1 MGNNK
6 KSSASNHLGGGGGD
20 IDDSHSSNT
29 DTNKFEPGI
38 ILSASAAD
46 GRSRRR
52 GSKGGGGA
60 TKSVAMQLSKRD
72 DDDDE
77 QQQQQMS
84 SSFQHH
90 QSKPQHASA
99 EIQNSDS
106 PLLPRKRSQA
116 TKSPVPPDF
125 HDASDDYD
133 ENEGEQNSGD
143 DELISPL
150 QSTATDTGGI
160 LARVEDGGNNTISIA
175 VKNNM
180 GGGNIQ
186 VDNDEHEVINA
197 RAREQQDDLNSS
209 GDFGAA
215 SALALGGASTSFP
228 ISRRSTDN
236 NPKKHMTPKRRRK
249 QSNTEAGGQEQ
260 HHPQQHEL
268 QLHPKLS
275 STDFPPNNRRID
287 GRESISSNN
296 DNINS
301 VLFSPKP
308 TSHRHKSQNYPPPTS
323 SRRPRPPGPAPP
335 SPMITSATTFSATGG
350 EALSSPSST
359 PIQSQSFLLSPSS
372 DVTSTTTTP
381 FRFHSFPASLPRVN
395 PRSSSDS
402 ATLREEDDDDDG
414 FDRSGD
420 YDNEYG
426 GIDYDDD
433 GEQHSQNPFLFNT
446 TMPTTARKQPLTL
459 HPRRNRRELML
470 TSSTTNPAAATTTD
484 AMAPARP
491 PPPSPASRRLF
502 VPRTMD
508 ETKGAHNNNN
518 NSSRAPT
525 LMAAY
530 AASFSP
536 SSSSSSSSSFSSPE
550 RNDRVRMSKNGPA
563 SPATVM
569 KKMEAKHTIKGL
581 DDEDNELL
589 DEDDESGSS
598 TLSCEEDVSGKRLN
612 FNSPIPPL
620 GSGDD
625 GDDQE
630 ELELQRHPPPRQ
642 TLETA
647 LHPHTPR
654 GILLTATSAN
664 AEGQLHM
671 MPNLEVSPIT
681 RFPEDY
687 DVDCHEMVVDPTTA
701 AGENNDDIDDG
712 GSRSSAPQQFSPPK
726 ARKMNAGESITEISS
741 ENTLHRLSNEEKVEG
756 NSGIMDTSAHSSS
769 SSIMLFSTNN
779 IKGNDI
785 SNASAAS
792 LPSRHSLTSNESTAT
807 TVNKTN
813 LSYSHTLNTTTT
825 TTTHRPT
832 ARKSRR
838 PMPDTSAF
846 DVSGAGNTHTP
857 SQQSLGSKDSGF
869 HSHKTGGTGV
879 GSMTSG
885 GGGSHHQARLFC
897 PPTPIRTPAWAHHA
911 AVDRGGGQ
919 GSQQHVLKRANSL
932 ISTKVLAMMPCP
944 SRVLDNL
951 SSLEDSMLE
960 NDISGSTL
968 DTSTV
973 EYNLNQNNAFLTFPL
988 EEKDEY
994 DECMFRSLE
1003 GGSGDEEI
1011 STASPLDQS
1020 HDEIS
1025 SVVPSG
1031 VSSSRNDAIS
1041 GGGSIAG
1048 PSPHS
1053 SMEGE
1058 DINFSDFDNLGML
1071 GSGAFADVYKVR
1083 SRKRDRRLYAIKRT
1097 RRQFRGVKDRERAMA
1112 EVNTMKLLQSALF
1125 SEAAAAATSSTSSHQ
1140 QERRDCGANSAHHH
1154 SKNNYGLYLLFFIR
1168 AWQQD
1173 GFFYCQ
1179 TELCSRATCRHLRL
1193 SLSNDWA
1200 RDVVRYPSLKLC
1212 QLKKNSDIAPPSS
1225 AGEKNNEIQFHDD
1238 CLIPERDV
1246 WQICHD
1252 ISRGLF
1258 HIHSYGMVHYDIK
1271 PSNIF
1276 FAYNSKWGAICKIGD
1291 FGLAGEIGTRDDGQE
1306 GDTVYMPSEVLLSS
1320 CEKHPSADVFSLGLA
1335 LYELAASPMWLL
1347 PREGDRWHE
1356 IRSGTHRPDLPP
1368 SRSESLV
1375 KLIQDMTRPT
1385 FKDRPSAESIL
1396 ELIEVKRANA
1406 TSDSFLS
1413 RYITDVE
1420 RYDLRREKEIELAEE
1435 EARRRYEH
1443 LQIQQ
1448 LI

>member
-1 MGNNK
+1 M
-6 KSSASNHLGGGGGD
+6 
-20 IDDSHSSNT
+20 
-29 DTNKFEPGI
+29 
-38 ILSASAAD
+38 
-46 GRSRRR
+46 
-52 GSKGGGGA
+52 
-60 TKSVAMQLSKRD
+60 
-72 DDDDE
+72 
-77 QQQQQMS
+77 
-84 SSFQHH
+84 
-90 QSKPQHASA
+90 
-99 EIQNSDS
+99 
-106 PLLPRKRSQA
+106 
-116 TKSPVPPDF
+116 
-125 HDASDDYD
+125 
-133 ENEGEQNSGD
+133 
-143 DELISPL
+143 
-150 QSTATDTGGI
+150 
-160 LARVEDGGNNTISIA
+160 
-175 VKNNM
+175 
-180 GGGNIQ
+180 
-186 VDNDEHEVINA
+186 
-197 RAREQQDDLNSS
+197 
-209 GDFGAA
+209 
-215 SALALGGASTSFP
+215 
-228 ISRRSTDN
+228 
-236 NPKKHMTPKRRRK
+236 
-249 QSNTEAGGQEQ
+249 
-260 HHPQQHEL
+260 
-268 QLHPKLS
+268 
-275 STDFPPNNRRID
+275 
-287 GRESISSNN
+287 
-296 DNINS
+296 
-301 VLFSPKP
+301 
-308 TSHRHKSQNYPPPTS
+308 
-323 SRRPRPPGPAPP
+323 
-335 SPMITSATTFSATGG
+335 
-350 EALSSPSST
+350 
-359 PIQSQSFLLSPSS
+359 
-372 DVTSTTTTP
+372 
-381 FRFHSFPASLPRVN
+381 
-395 PRSSSDS
+395 
-402 ATLREEDDDDDG
+402 
-414 FDRSGD
+414 
-420 YDNEYG
+420 
-426 GIDYDDD
+426 
-433 GEQHSQNPFLFNT
+433 
-446 TMPTTARKQPLTL
+446 
-459 HPRRNRRELML
+459 
-470 TSSTTNPAAATTTD
+470 
-484 AMAPARP
+484 
-491 PPPSPASRRLF
+491 
-502 VPRTMD
+502 
-508 ETKGAHNNNN
+508 
-518 NSSRAPT
+518 
-525 LMAAY
+525 
-530 AASFSP
+530 
-536 SSSSSSSSSFSSPE
+536 
-550 RNDRVRMSKNGPA
+550 
-563 SPATVM
+563 
-569 KKMEAKHTIKGL
+569 
-581 DDEDNELL
+581 
-589 DEDDESGSS
+589 
-598 TLSCEEDVSGKRLN
+598 
-612 FNSPIPPL
+612 
-620 GSGDD
+620 
-625 GDDQE
+625 
-630 ELELQRHPPPRQ
+630 
-642 TLETA
+642 
-647 LHPHTPR
+647 
-654 GILLTATSAN
+654 
-664 AEGQLHM
+664 
-671 MPNLEVSPIT
+671 
-681 RFPEDY
+681 
-687 DVDCHEMVVDPTTA
+687 
-701 AGENNDDIDDG
+701 
-712 GSRSSAPQQFSPPK
+712 
-726 ARKMNAGESITEISS
+726 
-741 ENTLHRLSNEEKVEG
+741 
-756 NSGIMDTSAHSSS
+756 
-769 SSIMLFSTNN
+769 
-779 IKGNDI
+779 
-785 SNASAAS
+785 
-792 LPSRHSLTSNESTAT
+792 
-807 TVNKTN
+807 
-813 LSYSHTLNTTTT
+813 
-825 TTTHRPT
+825 
-832 ARKSRR
+832 
-838 PMPDTSAF
+838 
-846 DVSGAGNTHTP
+846 
-857 SQQSLGSKDSGF
+857 
-869 HSHKTGGTGV
+869 

-1212 QLKKNSDIAPPSS
+1212 QLEKNSDIAPPSS